1 MQAIETKKE
10 MPVVSGED
18 IEDLLL
24 SLDTIITEIEELTGE
39 NLRIYDEDDED
50 EEDEEYGAGTLS
62 EEVRKY
68 QREFHRYAEIIT
80 RELARLGYDTEHGGD
95 DTKYTD
101 NMKIQDPALS
111 PSAQKKA
118 EPEQQEKN
126 PFERGHKW
134 GCGCAGCSAFRVSFY
149 SSGMSFEDLNL
160 PETVSEGGARTQVT
174 TYTRKRKE
182 DPSDYPC
189 GGRLRGM
196 FSGGFPGVSLN
207 ITLEGLDRRPGIMR
221 YLAV

>member
-1 MQAIETKKE
+1 MQAMEIKKE

-24 SLDTIITEIEELTGE
+24 SLDAIIAEIEGLTGE

-50 EEDEEYGAGTLS
+50 EEDEEYGARTLG

-80 RELARLGYDTEHGGD
+80 GELARLGYVIETSGN
-95 DTKYTD
+95 DTKHAD
-101 NMKIQDPALS
+101 AVRIME
-111 PSAQKKA
+111 PSAQQNA
-118 EPEQQEKN
+118 ESEQQEKN

-134 GCGCAGCSAFRVSFY
+134 GCGCAGCSSFRGNFY
-149 SSGMSFEDLNL
+149 SSGTSFEELNV
-160 PETVSEGGARTQVT
+160 PETVSRNEAGRQVAG
-174 TYTRKRKE
+174 YTSKRKE
-182 DPSDYPC
+182 DPSEYPC
-189 GGRLRGM
+189 GGKLRGM
-196 FSGGFPGVSLN
+196 FSGGFPGGALN

-221 YLAV
+221 YLAI